1 MVVDLNQS
9 DSVRKLDQIGKTRVR
24 QILNG
29 PSNEFVFLDYERN
42 VWLLNESATEIQRP
56 NLTGQGEALSATFA
70 DDGKL
75 WIAYRVSNVAAW
87 DLKGNTVA
95 QVLSPRSSVRDLIF
109 QWILKP
115 MYMIA
120 QRPAEMEDLQEV
132 LVTNASKSIAVTRND
147 MDMIDQEKET
157 GTSILSNMI
166 FVSVI
171 LAICC
176 LYLYRQDL

>member
-1 MVVDLNQS
+1 V
-9 DSVRKLDQIGKTRVR
+9 
-24 QILNG
+24 
-29 PSNEFVFLDYERN
+29 
-42 VWLLNESATEIQRP
+42 
-56 NLTGQGEALSATFA
+56 
-70 DDGKL
+70 
-75 WIAYRVSNVAAW
+75 AYRVSNVAAW
-87 DLKGNTVA
+87 DLKENAVTKI
-95 QVLSPRSSVRDLIF
+95 LSPRSSVRDLIF

-157 GTSILSNMI
+157 GTSIVSNLI

-171 LAICC
+171 LTICC